1 MRPPCFVLIQAHSHI
16 QPRRGPNKSK
26 RPKTRMWYK
35 KLAIYLSIYRPTL
48 LDATMV
54 ATKPTT
60 RKRVAILPRQHQYQ
74 PPPQQQPPPPP
85 PPAFPPPPLQQQAP
99 RVRSPQRRNVFRAPS
114 TSHGSASASAT
125 VFPPLDALPFRPD
138 EISYKRTSRPKDYE
152 GGAGGGVNGNGAA
165 NNYDGTARK
174 AAKRTRGR
182 GRELAAVADAKAR
195 KELNAYGGKG
205 KVKANKAK
213 GKMRQATTV
222 GEPWVCVGN
231 LPPHTTPA
239 ALLTLFQPCGTIL
252 YLNIRYAAPGI
263 PGHPEFGWRYAVVR
277 FASLEGAKRALGF
290 GVNNRESGE
299 VNRVG
304 EMQEALGLGG
314 IVVTPALIDLPEVQ
328 ALPEF
333 HLNELAHRQTHGHA
347 QADPALIVPLP
358 DSIPGASDKEN
369 VYAADVNSPGNPHA
383 DFNANGHADGN
394 LDAFGDP
401 NTNPGTVTVFF
412 NQAATPTSIDGVP
425 IVEGEVEGQ
434 GVDDWDEE
442 DAKTDVDADGDVDM
456 EMVVTVSSPLLP
468 PLLREASG
476 LTPFPALAL
485 ASVAPTKIW
494 TAALP
499 LMPPAPTPTPVMPGG
514 LHQTQWEGEGSG
526 KGKAKEKGVT
536 DGIWNL

>member
-1 MRPPCFVLIQAHSHI
+1 
-16 QPRRGPNKSK
+16 
-26 RPKTRMWYK
+26 
-35 KLAIYLSIYRPTL
+35 
-48 LDATMV
+48 MV

-74 PPPQQQPPPPP
+74 APPPQPPPPP
-85 PPAFPPPPLQQQAP
+85 PIFPPPPPQQQAPPAAP

-114 TSHGSASASAT
+114 TSHGSGSGSSSAT

-152 GGAGGGVNGNGAA
+152 GGAGDVGNVHGNVNG
-165 NNYDGTARK
+165 RK
-174 AAKRTRGR
+174 AAKRAR

-205 KVKANKAK
+205 KAKVNKGKAK
-213 GKMRQATTV
+213 MREATTV
-222 GEPWVCVGN
+222 AEPWVCVGN

-277 FASLEGAKRALGF
+277 FAGIEGAKRALGF

-333 HLNELAHRQTHGHA
+333 HLTELAHRQTHGHA

-358 DSIPGASDKEN
+358 DSIPGGSDKEN
-369 VYAADVNSPGNPHA
+369 VYAADAAFVHPDVGSVTAFFTQAAAPGSVTA
-383 DFNANGHADGN
+383 VLEGHAQP
-394 LDAFGDP
+394 A
-401 NTNPGTVTVFF
+401 
-412 NQAATPTSIDGVP
+412 SIDGEP
-425 IVEGEVEGQ
+425 I
-434 GVDDWDEE
+434 VDDWDEGDQGDGE
-442 DAKTDVDADGDVDM
+442 DAKTDTDADGDVEM
-456 EMVVTVSSPLLP
+456 EMVVT
-468 PLLREASG
+468 ASG
-476 LTPFPALAL
+476 PTPFPALAL

-499 LMPPAPTPTPVMPGG
+499 LMPPAPAPTPVMPGG

-536 DGIWNL
+536 VGGTRFSLLF